1 MTKELKTHSVDDKEK
16 LKIVS
21 AELKEVNKLIQGH
34 KKLLMAI
41 GKLWLATYKISFNWL
56 ISFIQKSGLPS
67 FFYSICHEATQ
78 GKISGKDF

>member
-41 GKLWLATYKISFNWL
+41 GKL
-56 ISFIQKSGLPS
+56 
-67 FFYSICHEATQ
+67 
-78 GKISGKDF
+78 